1 MSRRPPQEPA
11 AGGPGPHGAA
21 TRAPR
26 RGLAGVPPI
35 LLGVGGVHAA
45 ALAGVLAAPA
55 AWPWALGAALG
66 SHALVTALSLTPRT
80 RLLGPNLTRLPPAHA
95 ARGEVALTIDDGPE
109 PRVTP
114 AVLDLLDAHG
124 AKASFFCIGARVA
137 RHPELA
143 REIVRR
149 GHRVENH
156 SARHRHD
163 FALLGPR
170 GYRAELAAG
179 QALIQAATGVAPTYF
194 RAPAGFRNPWCW
206 PALRDAD
213 LRLASWTRRGFDTRE
228 RDPARV
234 LRRLSRGLAAGDI
247 LLLHDGHGAAGSH
260 DGAVVLRVLP
270 DLLALL
276 RERSLRAVALPVP
289 PEGHA

>member
-1 MSRRPPQEPA
+1 MSHAGSRGTGAGLPP
-11 AGGPGPHGAA
+11 
-21 TRAPR
+21 
-26 RGLAGVPPI
+26 V
-35 LLGVGGVHAA
+35 LLGVGGVHVA
-45 ALAGVLAAPA
+45 ALAGVLALPA
-55 AWPWALGAALG
+55 AWPWALGSALL
-66 SHALVTALSLTPRT
+66 SHAVVTALSLRPRT
-80 RLLGPNLTRLPPAHA
+80 RLLGPNLLRLPPAHA

-109 PRVTP
+109 PLVTP

-124 AKASFFCIGARVA
+124 AKASFFCIGERVA
-137 RHPELA
+137 RHPALA

-179 QALIQAATGVAPTYF
+179 QALIQAATGVAPSYF

-206 PALRDAD
+206 PALRHTG
-213 LRLASWTRRGFDTRE
+213 LQLASWTRRGFDTRE

-247 LLLHDGHGAAGSH
+247 LLLHDGHGAAGGRA
-260 DGAVVLRVLP
+260 DAVILQVLP
-270 DLLALL
+270 ALLELL
-276 RERSLRAVALPVP
+276 RERSLHAVALPVP
-289 PEGHA
+289 PEELG

>member
-1 MSRRPPQEPA
+1 MSRGRSRAAQAGLPP
-11 AGGPGPHGAA
+11 
-21 TRAPR
+21 
-26 RGLAGVPPI
+26 V

-45 ALAGVLAAPA
+45 ALAGVLAWPG
-55 AWPWALGAALG
+55 AWPWALASILL
-66 SHALVTALSLTPRT
+66 SHALVTALSLRPRT
-80 RLLGPNLTRLPPAHA
+80 RLLGPNLLRLPPAHA

-109 PRVTP
+109 PLVTP

-124 AKASFFCIGARVA
+124 AKASFFCIGERVA

-170 GYRAELAAG
+170 GYRAELATG
-179 QALIQAATGVAPTYF
+179 QALIQAATGVAPSYF

-206 PALRDAD
+206 PALRHTG
-213 LRLASWTRRGFDTRE
+213 LQLASWTRRGFDTRE

-234 LRRLSRGLAAGDI
+234 LRRLGRGLAAGDI
-247 LLLHDGHGAAGSH
+247 LLLHDGHGAAGARA
-260 DGAVVLRVLP
+260 DAVILQVLP
-270 DLLALL
+270 ALLELL
-276 RERSLRAVALPVP
+276 RERSLHAVALPVP
-289 PEGHA
+289 PEDLG

>member
-1 MSRRPPQEPA
+1 MSTAGSGAKGAGLPP
-11 AGGPGPHGAA
+11 
-21 TRAPR
+21 
-26 RGLAGVPPI
+26 V
-35 LLGVGGVHAA
+35 LLGVGGVHVA
-45 ALAGVLAAPA
+45 ALAGVLAVPA
-55 AWPWALGAALG
+55 AWPWALGSALL
-66 SHALVTALSLTPRT
+66 SHALVTALSLWPRT
-80 RLLGPNLTRLPPAHA
+80 RLLGPNLLRLAPAHA

-109 PRVTP
+109 PLVTP
-114 AVLDLLDAHG
+114 AVLDMLDAHG
-124 AKASFFCIGARVA
+124 AKASFFCIGERVA

-179 QALIQAATGVAPTYF
+179 QALIQAATGVAPSYF

-206 PALRDAD
+206 PALRHTG
-213 LRLASWTRRGFDTRE
+213 LQLASWTRRGFDTRE

-247 LLLHDGHGAAGSH
+247 LLLHDGHGAAGARA
-260 DGAVVLRVLP
+260 DAVILQVLP
-270 DLLALL
+270 ALLELL

-289 PEGHA
+289 PQDLG

>member
-1 MSRRPPQEPA
+1 MSRPRSRQARPA
-11 AGGPGPHGAA
+11 
-21 TRAPR
+21 
-26 RGLAGVPPI
+26 LPPV
-35 LLGVGGVHAA
+35 LLGVGGVHVA
-45 ALAGVLAAPA
+45 ALGGVLAWPQ
-55 AWPWALGAALG
+55 AWPWALGSALL
-66 SHALVTALSLTPRT
+66 SHALVTALSLRPRT
-80 RLLGPNLTRLPPAHA
+80 RLLGPNLLRLPPAHA

-109 PRVTP
+109 PLVTP

-124 AKASFFCIGARVA
+124 AKASFFCIGERVA

-179 QALIQAATGVAPTYF
+179 QALIQAATGVAPSYF

-206 PALRDAD
+206 PALRHTG

-247 LLLHDGHGAAGSH
+247 LLLHDGHGAAGGRA
-260 DGAVVLRVLP
+260 DAVILQVLP
-270 DLLALL
+270 ALLDLL

-289 PEGHA
+289 PEPLG

>member
-1 MSRRPPQEPA
+1 MPRPE
-11 AGGPGPHGAA
+11 AGGPEA
-21 TRAPR
+21 RA
-26 RGLAGVPPI
+26 GLPPV

-45 ALAGVLAAPA
+45 ALAGVLALPA

-80 RLLGPNLTRLPPAHA
+80 RLLGPNLLRLPPAHA
-95 ARGEVALTIDDGPE
+95 ARGEVGLSFDDGPE

-124 AKASFFCIGARVA
+124 AKASFFCIGERVA
-137 RHPELA
+137 RHAELA

-179 QALIQAATGVAPTYF
+179 QALIQAATGVAPSYF

-206 PALRDAD
+206 PALRHSG
-213 LRLASWTRRGFDTRE
+213 LQLASWTRRGFDTRE
-228 RDPARV
+228 RDPGRV
-234 LRRLSRGLAAGDI
+234 LRRLTRGLAPGDI
-247 LLLHDGHGAAGSH
+247 LLLHDGHGAKGGN
-260 DGAVVLRVLP
+260 DGAVVLQVLP
-270 DLLALL
+270 ALLAEL
-276 RERSLRAVALPVP
+276 RARSLRAVALPVP
-289 PEGHA
+289 PAGLGYSTGT